1 MNNNKREYQSPNN
14 SKRIRERLDSQSKRK
29 VDERNNQKQKENK
42 LFDNFQDNNSYKS
55 EDYLSLS
62 FLDAMFI
69 M

>member
-1 MNNNKREYQSPNN
+1 MNNNKREYRSPNN
-14 SKRIRERLDSQSKRK
+14 CNSKRTGLDSQSKRK